1 MVKGIVQSD
10 PTLNVVNYSAGNG
23 AYTTAVKVAALLGV
37 ADFISISA
45 TGATSPTL
53 EEVGDLIRRAE
64 DFIDE
69 FTNESWRENL
79 AENEFHDFDFFDKY
93 TYFYE
98 DYAGKVRAEHENI
111 RKVIRIAFWDG
122 DSYRD
127 VASAVSTLTITDY
140 TNITS
145 ITLGAGSLHWDLF
158 AATNAHD
165 DKFNKSFGKRTT
177 ALELAYLINEQPPT
191 LTASFTGATSN
202 KAVKDSSATY
212 NISDFFYANVEDD
225 ETITIVSLLPGSDGS
240 SCTISTSGSGL
251 SATSFTDKELYDR
264 NQTWWDVKDAGDIFF
279 RADYP
284 LHRKH
289 SVKLT
294 YTYGNHRVPAVIEEA
309 ATKLVACELLAS
321 DDSYVLVGDDSTG
334 INIQAKYDAYK
345 KDIDAILRMKKRINY
360 YLDSD

>member
-1 MVKGIVQSD
+1 MVKVIVQSD
-10 PTLNVVNYSAGNG
+10 PTLNVVNYPAGNG

-37 ADFISISA
+37 ADFISIGA

-64 DFIDE
+64 DYIDE

-79 AENEFHDFDFFDKY
+79 AENEFHDFDFFDQY

-98 DYAGKVRAEHENI
+98 DYAGKIRTEHENV
-111 RKVIRIAFWDG
+111 RKIIRIAFWDG

-127 VASAVSTLTITDY
+127 VASAVSTVTISSHAD
-140 TNITS
+140 ITS
-145 ITLGAGSLHWDLF
+145 ITLGAGSLSWTLTAGTDS
-158 AATNAHD
+158 NAG
-165 DKFNKSFGKRTT
+165 KFNKSFGKRTT

-191 LTASFTGATSN
+191 LTASFTGASTN
-202 KAVKDSSATY
+202 KALQDSGTAY
-212 NISDFFYANVEDD
+212 NISDFFYANVEED
-225 ETITIVSLLPGSDGS
+225 ESITIVSLLPGSDGS
-240 SCTISTSGSGL
+240 SCTIATSGSGL
-251 SATSFTDKELYDR
+251 SATSFTNKELYDR
-264 NQTWWDVKDAGDIFF
+264 NETWWDMRDAGDIFF

-289 SVKLT
+289 SVKIT

-345 KDIDAILRMKKRINY
+345 KDVDAILRMKKRINY
-360 YLDSD
+360 YLDND

>member
-37 ADFISISA
+37 ADFISIGA

-122 DSYRD
+122 NLYRD

-145 ITLGAGSLHWDLF
+145 ITLGAGSLQWDLF

-264 NQTWWDVKDAGDIFF
+264 NQTWWDVKDAGDVFF

-345 KDIDAILRMKKRINY
+345 KDVDAILRMKKRINY

>member
-1 MVKGIVQSD
+1 MVKVIVPSD
-10 PTLNVVNYSAGNG
+10 PTLNVINYPAGNG

-37 ADFISISA
+37 ADFVSIDA
-45 TGATSPTL
+45 VGATSPTL

-64 DFIDE
+64 DYIDE

-93 TYFYE
+93 VYFYE
-98 DYAGKVRAEHENI
+98 DYAGKVRTEHENI

-122 DSYRD
+122 ATYRD
-127 VASAVSTLTITDY
+127 VASATTSVSITDFS
-140 TNITS
+140 NITS
-145 ITLGAGSLHWDLF
+145 ITLGAGSLSWTLT
-158 AATNAHD
+158 AGTTNSNSQ
-165 DKFNKSFGKRTT
+165 FNKSFGTRTT

-191 LTASFTGATSN
+191 LTASFTGATAN
-202 KAVKDSSATY
+202 KALKDTTNNY
-212 NISDFFYANVEDD
+212 NISDFFYASVEED

-240 SCTISTSGSGL
+240 SCTITAAGSGITV
-251 SATSFTDKELYDR
+251 SSFTDKEQYDR
-264 NQTWWDVKDAGDIFF
+264 NQNWWDIKDSGDIFF

-284 LHRKH
+284 LHTKH

-294 YTYGNHRVPAVIEEA
+294 YTYGNHRVPAIIEEA

-334 INIQAKYDAYK
+334 IDIKSKYDSYK
-345 KDIDAILRMKKRINY
+345 QDIDRILRMKKRINY
-360 YLDSD
+360 YLDND